1 MDVIIPV
8 FLLLFLTF
16 LSGYF
21 SATETAFFS
30 LSSSKVKTYRLSSD
44 PRKQLTASLLSRPRD
59 LLVTVFMLNT
69 LVNILLQNVSSAAF
83 GKDGGWLFKVVVPF
97 VITLVLGEIIPKYI
111 GIQNNISLAL
121 ATAPSINF
129 IQNIL
134 QPIRRFTIAIT
145 APISR
150 FMFFFLKKDES
161 ISKEELRHV
170 LKKSEEH
177 GVLHED
183 EAELVWGYLN
193 LQDADVREVMRPRE
207 EILYY
212 NIKEPL
218 SKLIHLM
225 VDKHCS
231 RLPVC
236 SGTIED
242 LIGIISAKEY
252 FLKKE
257 SINQPEDLIPFLAKP
272 FYVPESTPAPLLLKR
287 LEEKVEEIALVV
299 DEYGSISG
307 LITYEDLVEV
317 VVGNIS
323 DMRDE
328 KTLYTRA
335 GEHQIITSSK
345 LELSDFNDYFDVDL
359 ESPNNMVTIGGW
371 LTEVMGEIPKPGQK
385 FESHG
390 FFFQVLAAEPNRIK
404 RIFIRQLFPKK
415 GPKNG

>member
-1 MDVIIPV
+1 MDMIFPLV
-8 FLLLFLTF
+8 LLLILAFLG
-16 LSGYF
+16 GYF

-30 LSSSKVKTYRLSSD
+30 LSSSKLKTYRLSED
-44 PRKQLTASLLSRPRD
+44 PRKQIIASLLSRPRD
-59 LLVTVFMLNT
+59 LLVTVFILNT
-69 LVNILLQNVSSAAF
+69 LANILLQNVSSSAF
-83 GKDGGWLFKVVVPF
+83 GKDGAWLFKVVVPF
-97 VITLVLGEIIPKYI
+97 LITLIFGEIIPKYI
-111 GIQNNISLAL
+111 GIQNNTSIAM
-121 ATAPSINF
+121 ANARSINF
-129 IQNIL
+129 IQNL
-134 QPIRRFTIAIT
+134 LGPIRRLTIAIT

-150 FMFFFLKKDES
+150 FMFFFLRKEES

-177 GVLHED
+177 GVLHEE

-218 SKLIHLM
+218 SKLTYLIA
-225 VDKHCS
+225 DQHCS

-236 SGTIED
+236 IDKIENM
-242 LIGIISAKEY
+242 LGIISAKEY
-252 FLKKE
+252 FIRKE
-257 SINQPEDLIPFLAKP
+257 SIQKPEDLIPFLAKP
-272 FYVPESTPAPLLLKR
+272 FYVPETTPAPLLLKR
-287 LEEKVEEIALVV
+287 LEEKVQEIALVV

-328 KTLYTRA
+328 KSLFTKA
-335 GEHQIITSSK
+335 GENEIIASGK
-345 LELSDFNDYFDVDL
+345 MELVDFNDFFKTDL

-371 LTEVMGEIPKPGQK
+371 LTEAMGEIPISGQK

-390 FFFQVLAAEPNRIK
+390 FFFQVLSAEPNKIK
-404 RIFIRQLFPKK
+404 RLYIRQLK
-415 GPKNG
+415 GAK

>member
-1 MDVIIPV
+1 MDIV
-8 FLLLFLTF
+8 FPLILLLILTF

-30 LSSSKVKTYRLSSD
+30 LSSSKVKTYRLSD
-44 PRKQLTASLLSRPRD
+44 DRRKQLIASLLSHPRD
-59 LLVTVFMLNT
+59 LLVTVFILNT
-69 LVNILLQNVSSAAF
+69 LVNILLQNVSSASF
-83 GKDGGWLFKVVVPF
+83 GESGGWMYKVVLPF
-97 VITLVLGEIIPKYI
+97 VITLIFGEIIPKYI
-111 GIQNNISLAL
+111 GIQNNNALAL
-121 ATAPSINF
+121 ATAPTINF
-129 IQNIL
+129 IQNLL
-134 QPIRRFTIAIT
+134 QPIRRLTIAIT

-150 FMFFFLKKDES
+150 ILFFFLKKDES

-193 LQDADVREVMRPRE
+193 LQDAEVREVMRPRE

-212 NIKEPL
+212 DIKEPL

-225 VDKHCS
+225 VDQHCT

-236 SGTIED
+236 ED
-242 LIGIISAKEY
+242 DLEHIIGIISAKEY

-257 SINQPEDLIPFLAKP
+257 QILKPEDLIPYLAKP
-272 FYVPESTPAPLLLKR
+272 FYVPETTPAPLLLKR

-299 DEYGSISG
+299 DEYGSLSG

-328 KTLYTRA
+328 RSLFTKA
-335 GEHQIITSSK
+335 SANEIIASGK
-345 LELSDFNDYFDVDL
+345 LELFDFNEFFGSDL
-359 ESPNNMVTIGGW
+359 VSPNNMVTIGGW
-371 LTEVMGEIPKPGQK
+371 LTEAMGEIPKSGQK

-390 FFFQVLAAEPNRIK
+390 FLFHVLAADPNRIK
-404 RIFIRQLFPKK
+404 RIYIRKLTPKK
-415 GPKNG
+415 GTT